1 MTWWND
7 YIGVKHNRSQ
17 IFVNANFQNCLNAM
31 ALLMVLELYLS
42 QKVLS
47 NQDVIKSIGRS
58 YFDYDYGLVYLAVN
72 IGNHLPDFL

>member
-1 MTWWND
+1 
-7 YIGVKHNRSQ
+7 
-17 IFVNANFQNCLNAM
+17 M